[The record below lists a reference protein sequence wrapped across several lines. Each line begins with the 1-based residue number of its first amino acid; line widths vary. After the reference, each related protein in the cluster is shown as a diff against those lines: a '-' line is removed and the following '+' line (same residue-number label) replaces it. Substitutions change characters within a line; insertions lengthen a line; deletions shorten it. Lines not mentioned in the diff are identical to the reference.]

1 MKNQENQDF
10 SSIYKDVFKN
20 VYPKIQ
26 SKKNGVIYHVIAII
40 LEGEDCHR
48 KDLCD
53 YFRIDKDSSLEKDQE
68 FADKFSKDI
77 KDLVFTDRLGVIQEP
92 TKNISDWS
100 IKRSDALHEISEQFH
115 SSTSKG
121 ERQMK
126 LIIIVACLMVGAF
139 ACRKYLQRTR
149 STNINSPT
157 ASLCLAVPASAVYK
171 LHERDSIS
179 RDEIIRLID
188 SATEFLCVPESKN
201 IPVEIMDEERSPES
215 QLKFYI
221 RINLRNGGNIIDK
234 ETQYGMKRELPLNV
248 TGKVMQIG
256 FLKNVSILREF
267 NRI

>member
-1 MKNQENQDF
+1 MNAKVKCVGSPNNMLQYVKIVKTHSGLGLKEAKDFCDSTRENRGKQF
-10 SSIYKDVFKN
+10 
-20 VYPKIQ
+20 
-26 SKKNGVIYHVIAII
+26 I
-40 LEGEDCHR
+40 LEIR
-48 KDLCD
+48 T
-53 YFRIDKDSSLEKDQE
+53 SVQE
-68 FADKFSKDI
+68 FEKEI
-77 KDLVFTDRLGVIQEP
+77 REHLGDSIQVCNRE
-92 TKNISDWS
+92 K
-100 IKRSDALHEISEQFH
+100 
-115 SSTSKG
+115 